1 MTNLETKPMNL
12 TEAVKI
18 FEAFNNWCIGVLDPH
33 NPYSQFS
40 EYPADQ
46 VLEAQGIVLNEAKQ
60 NLAFEMSA
68 LAKNERLLDSEK

>member
-1 MTNLETKPMNL
+1 MTKLETKPMNL

-18 FEAFNNWCIGVLDPH
+18 FESFDNWARS
-33 NPYSQFS
+33 NEAEFT
-40 EYPADQ
+40 EYTPDQ

-68 LAKNERLLDSEK
+68 ISLKDAINKHLETL